1 MHDARFASPPPRNA
15 LPARISGLL
24 ITLALPLALSLSL
37 PACGLSEVG
46 PELGKLKEFND
57 NKVVNGDTGSCIL
70 ANCQAQDRCITW
82 GCSKKGCQQT
92 GTVKCDD
99 GVACT
104 KDTCD
109 LTTGCNS
116 LYDGLTCDD
125 ANVCTTDSC
134 EKTGC
139 VHLPAVVSCTNGR
152 VCSKGV
158 CS

>member
-1 MHDARFASPPPRNA
+1 MRHARFASNPTRIA

-24 ITLALPLALSLSL
+24 IALTVLLSLSL
-37 PACGLSEVG
+37 TACGLSEVG

-57 NKVVNGDTGSCIL
+57 SKVVNGDTGTCKL

-92 GTVKCDD
+92 GIVVCDD
-99 GVACT
+99 GIACT
-104 KDTCD
+104 KDACD
-109 LTTGCNS
+109 QTTGCNS
-116 LYDGLTCDD
+116 LYDGIACED

-134 EKTGC
+134 DKKTGC
-139 VHLPAVVSCTNGR
+139 VYLPRDASCTGGR
-152 VCSKGV
+152 VCSNGV